1 MNAKIDKDYRFE
13 AVDQNLDKVKETMS
27 KNVRLALDRGENL
40 DTLKDKSND
49 LEKQSSIFHKNAKKS
64 KWAAY
69 CGNCR
74 IKLYILLVIVIC
86 IWIFSSSICG
96 FEYEKLIRI

>member
-1 MNAKIDKDYRFE
+1 MNAKIDKDYRFK
-13 AVDQNLDKVKETMS
+13 AIDQNLDKVKATISE
-27 KNVRLALDRGENL
+27 NVRLALGHGENL

-74 IKLYILLVIVIC
+74 IKLYILLVVLIC

-96 FEYEKLIRI
+96 FDYSQC